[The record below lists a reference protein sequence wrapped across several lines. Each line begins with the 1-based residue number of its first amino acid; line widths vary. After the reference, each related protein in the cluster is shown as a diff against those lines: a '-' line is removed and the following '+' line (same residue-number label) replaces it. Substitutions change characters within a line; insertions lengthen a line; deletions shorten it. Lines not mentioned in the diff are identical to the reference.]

1 MIVLVVGFLLY
12 ASWPFLAR
20 GELHFLMAREWYPY
34 EDLYGFAPALVGS
47 FWSVVLALLIAI
59 PVGIAAA
66 VFSAELLPGRWSGA
80 ARFGMEL
87 LAGVPSVVY
96 GLLGLWILLPFI
108 EGQLDLLTGRS
119 LLAAGLLLAVMVLP
133 TVMVMSED
141 ALRGV
146 AGAQRETAMN
156 LGLGWGARL
165 LRVLL
170 PQAWPGIRS
179 AVLLGMGRTMG
190 ETIAVM
196 LVVGSIDRLP
206 APWYN
211 LLQPAQTLTSRIGRE
226 MSEAALGSVH
236 WAALMTIGLI
246 LALAAMGL
254 AALAHAGRR
263 GA

>member
-1 MIVLVVGFLLY
+1 MIFLVAGFMLHASWAFLAHGNIHFLL
-12 ASWPFLAR
+12 
-20 GELHFLMAREWYPY
+20 AREWYPY
-34 EDLYGFAPALVGS
+34 EGLYGFAPVLAGS
-47 FWSVVLALLIAI
+47 FWSVVLALLVAI
-59 PVGIAAA
+59 PLGVAAA
-66 VFSAELLPGRWSGA
+66 VFSAELLPARWGEL

-96 GLLGLWILLPFI
+96 GLLGLWLLLPFL
-108 EGQLDLLTGRS
+108 ETQLALLTGRS

-133 TVMVMSED
+133 TMMIMAED

-146 AGAQRETAMN
+146 SAAQRETAMN
-156 LGLGWGARL
+156 LGLGWGSLL

-179 AVLLGMGRTMG
+179 AALLGMGRAMG

-206 APWYN
+206 EPWYN
-211 LLQPAQTLTSRIGRE
+211 LLEPAQTLTSRIGRE
-226 MSEAALGSVH
+226 IGEATVGSVH
-236 WAALMTIGLI
+236 WAALMTSGLI

-263 GA
+263 SA